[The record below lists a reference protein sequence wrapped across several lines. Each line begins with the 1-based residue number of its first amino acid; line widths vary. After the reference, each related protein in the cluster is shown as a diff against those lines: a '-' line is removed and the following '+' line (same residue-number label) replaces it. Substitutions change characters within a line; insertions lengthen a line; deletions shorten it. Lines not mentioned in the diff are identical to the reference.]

1 MNQGSETA
9 VTVGVTTMGL
19 VFVLFCLALVILII
33 AGFWKVFSKAGQPG
47 WASLIP
53 ILNTYFLLKIAGKP
67 GWWLLLLFIPVVNL
81 VIIIITLVDLARNF
95 AKGAGF
101 AMGLLFLPMIFF
113 LILGFGSA
121 TYQSGRAYPEPV
133 IG

>member
-1 MNQGSETA
+1 MNQSNESA
-9 VTVGVTTMGL
+9 VTFGITTIGL
-19 VFVLFCLALVILII
+19 IFVLLWLALVILII
-33 AGFWKVFSKAGQPG
+33 AGFWKVFSKAGKPG

-67 GWWLLLLFIPVVNL
+67 GWWLLLLLIPVVNL

-95 AKGAGF
+95 GKGTGF
-101 AMGLLFLPMIFF
+101 AIGLLFLPMIFF

-121 TYQSGRAYPEPV
+121 TYERGRAYPEPV
-133 IG
+133 VG